1 MSIDSENSGEL
12 SSPIGS
18 PQPEIQD
25 GVESFAAEALDAL
38 TTSNFSVAAE
48 IPATAGTP
56 VGASFEGQLDPPQL
70 LPARM
75 LHDFLYCSRSFYIEW
90 VNQEWAH
97 NPDTKQGEFVHRVVD
112 RVTGAAPA
120 EDSENP
126 FREARS
132 LQLSS
137 EKLGFVGVVDLV
149 ESQEGEIIPVDYK
162 KGKVPKGLAF
172 QAWEADRAQ
181 LCVAGLLLQEAGY
194 TCTRGSIYYAG
205 SKRRVD
211 VNFDDELVDATMSVL
226 EELREIASLPQA
238 PPPLIDSPKCPRC
251 SLVGICLPDEVN
263 LLSNATKEPPRR
275 LMARDPS
282 ARPLYVT
289 EQGARVGKSGGRLQ
303 VKKERDVLQAIR
315 LIDVSQL
322 CLFGNV
328 QVSSQCIR
336 ELMSND
342 VPVCWFSYGGWFS
355 GMATGLPSKHVELR
369 RRQVG
374 TSSSGRMEISRAIVR
389 SKILNSRTILRRNAK
404 VGSAG
409 DVELESEA
417 EVDDAHDLVDDMEAS
432 EFSAENDSSADIAV
446 ANDQRREVDRVLRS
460 LQYLGKK
467 ALLASSTNELMGI
480 EGSAAR
486 DYFSV
491 FNTMLLG
498 EHSLPGQ
505 PFSFEGRNRRPPL
518 DPINCLLSY
527 CYSLLTKDLTIV
539 VHAVGFDPYIGF
551 FHKPRFG
558 RPALALDLAEEFR
571 PLVADS
577 VVLTLINNGEI
588 RQSDFIVRSLGVTL
602 TREGK
607 KKVLAAYE
615 RRLDV
620 EVMHPVFEYKI
631 SYRRLFGLQARLL
644 GATLLEEVEEY
655 TPFAT
660 R

>member
-1 MSIDSENSGEL
+1 MSIDSENSGEP

-18 PQPEIQD
+18 PQPE
-25 GVESFAAEALDAL
+25 
-38 TTSNFSVAAE
+38 
-48 IPATAGTP
+48 TP
-56 VGASFEGQLDPPQL
+56 VGVSFESQLDPPHL
-70 LPARM
+70 VPARM
-75 LHDFLYCSRSFYIEW
+75 LNEFIYCSRLFYIEW
-90 VNQEWAH
+90 VNQQWAD
-97 NPDTKQGEFVHRVVD
+97 NSDTKQGEYVHRVVD
-112 RVTGAAPA
+112 RITGAAPA

-132 LQLSS
+132 LRLSS
-137 EKLGFVGVVDLV
+137 EKLGLVGVVDLV
-149 ESQEGEIIPVDYK
+149 ESQDGEIIPVDYK
-162 KGKVPKGLAF
+162 KGKVPKGIAF
-172 QAWEADRAQ
+172 QAWDTDRAQ
-181 LCVAGLLLQEAGY
+181 LCVAGLLLQESGY
-194 TCTRGSIYYAG
+194 TCTKGSIYYAG
-205 SKRRVD
+205 SKRRVE
-211 VNFDDELVDATMSVL
+211 VHFDDELIDATMSAL
-226 EELREIASLPQA
+226 EELREIASLPHM

-263 LLSNATKEPPRR
+263 LLSKATKETPRR
-275 LMARDPS
+275 LLARDPS

-303 VKKERDVLQAIR
+303 VKKDRDVLQEIR

-336 ELMSND
+336 ELMGND
-342 VPVCWFSYGGWFS
+342 VPICWFSSGGWFA

-374 TSSSGRMEISRAIVR
+374 TSSSGSLEISRAIVR
-389 SKILNSRTILRRNAK
+389 SKILNSRTLLRRNAK
-404 VGSAG
+404 VGSGGDIGAG
-409 DVELESEA
+409 ADAEIEVEA
-417 EVDDAHDLVDDMEAS
+417 EIVTGPDADPDLEAS
-432 EFSAENDSSADIAV
+432 EFSLEGDFPAESDFSAEDNFSPDIAV
-446 ANDQRREVDRVLRS
+446 GGNQKREVDRVLRS
-460 LQYLGKK
+460 LQYLAKK
-467 ALLASSTNELMGI
+467 ASMASSISELLGI

-491 FNTMLLG
+491 FNAMLLD

-527 CYSLLTKDLTIV
+527 CYSLLTKELTIV
-539 VHAVGFDPYIGF
+539 AHAVGFDPYIGF

-577 VVLTLINNGEI
+577 VVLMLINNGEV
-588 RQSDFIVRSLGVTL
+588 RHSDFIVRSHGVTL
-602 TREGK
+602 TKEGR
-607 KKVLAAYE
+607 KKVLTAYE

-620 EVMHPVFEYKI
+620 EITHPVFDYKI
-631 SYRRLFGLQARLL
+631 SYRRVFQLQARLL
-644 GATLLEEVEEY
+644 GATLLEEVDEY
-655 TPFAT
+655 TPFVT

>member
-1 MSIDSENSGEL
+1 MPNLTEKADPSSENSNSDIPSTSDTL
-12 SSPIGS
+12 SASAGSIASEPIDL
-18 PQPEIQD
+18 PE
-25 GVESFAAEALDAL
+25 
-38 TTSNFSVAAE
+38 
-48 IPATAGTP
+48 TP
-56 VGASFEGQLDPPQL
+56 VGVSFESQLEPPPL
-70 LPARM
+70 VPARM
-75 LHDFLYCSRSFYIEW
+75 LHDFIYCSRSFYIEW
-90 VNQEWAH
+90 VNQQWED
-97 NPDTKQGEFVHRVVD
+97 NTDTKQGEFIHLGVD
-112 RVTGAAPA
+112 KVTGAAPA
-120 EDSENP
+120 SDSDNP
-126 FREARS
+126 FGEARS

-137 EKLGFVGVVDLV
+137 EKLGLVAVVDLV
-149 ESQEGEIIPVDYK
+149 ESEDGEVMPVDYK

-172 QAWEADRAQ
+172 QAWDADRAQ
-181 LCVAGLLLQEAGY
+181 VCVAGLLLRDAGY
-194 TCTRGSIYYAG
+194 ICTKGSIYYAG

-238 PPPLIDSPKCPRC
+238 PPPLVDSPKCPRC

-263 LLSNATKEPPRR
+263 LLTKASDAAPRR
-275 LMARDPS
+275 LLARDS
-282 ARPLYVT
+282 SSRPVYLT
-289 EQGARVGKSGGRLQ
+289 EQGTRVGKSGGRLQ
-303 VKKERDVLQAIR
+303 IKKGRDVVREIR

-336 ELMSND
+336 ELLGSG
-342 VPVCWFSYGGWFS
+342 VPICWFSYGGWFA

-369 RRQVG
+369 TRQVG
-374 TSSSGRMEISRAIVR
+374 TSSSGRLEISRAIVK
-389 SKILNSRTILRRNAK
+389 SKILNSRTMLRRNSK
-404 VGSAG
+404 GEGS
-409 DVELESEA
+409 D
-417 EVDDAHDLVDDMEAS
+417 
-432 EFSAENDSSADIAV
+432 
-446 ANDQRREVDRVLRS
+446 EVDRALRS
-460 LQYLGKK
+460 LKYLAKK
-467 ALLASSTNELMGI
+467 ATMASSTNELMGI

-491 FNTMLLG
+491 FNSMLLD

-527 CYSLLTKDLTIV
+527 CYSLLTKELTV
-539 VHAVGFDPYIGF
+539 VAHAVGFDPYFGF

-577 VVLTLINNGEI
+577 VVVMLINNGEI
-588 RQSDFIVRSLGVTL
+588 KPSDFVVRSQGVSL
-602 TREGK
+602 TKEGK

-615 RRLDV
+615 RRLDI
-620 EVMHPVFEYKI
+620 EVTHPVFEYRI
-631 SYRRLFGLQARLL
+631 SYRRLFELQARLL
-644 GATLLEEVEEY
+644 GATLLDEVDQY